1 MVSITIKDVLPW
13 REYEKIRMN
22 EIRKISEIK
31 KSRRIELGDRL
42 SLLFENKD
50 TVLHQIQEMIYLDR
64 LEKEKD
70 IEEVIGIYSSLLP
83 GNGKIKATLYIYAYS
98 MNDLVNVYKTL
109 NKVYNSVFL
118 KVGFKFIQGEPEAGR
133 EQGESFSTVQ
143 YLTFDLQG
151 ERSTNMEIH
160 VLHENYKVT
169 AKIPEGLAKKLLK
182 EAYDES

>member
-50 TVLHQIQEMIYLDR
+50 TALHQIQEMIYLDR

-70 IEEVIGIYSSLLP
+70 IEEVIRIYSSFLP

-109 NKVYNSVFL
+109 NKVYNLVFL
-118 KVGFKFIQGEPEAGR
+118 K
-133 EQGESFSTVQ
+133 
-143 YLTFDLQG
+143 
-151 ERSTNMEIH
+151 
-160 VLHENYKVT
+160 
-169 AKIPEGLAKKLLK
+169 
-182 EAYDES
+182 